1 MGGEPAAVTA
11 GTRAPTPHADAALGD
26 AAIAARIWP
35 LLGASALG
43 LVPFTLYSTALVE
56 ITRDAQS
63 DAALMGWLRG
73 TGGVAALVV
82 GLGCAPLLD
91 RVSRGAMAAGALAVI
106 GGACAV
112 AVHGTVWSWTM
123 FCLLVGA
130 ATSVLNPAVSAMAA
144 DRFADGATA
153 GRAATQV
160 SATMTL
166 TAVLGAP
173 TLARS
178 TRWWGWR
185 GDLLA
190 VVALAAL
197 TAVALVR
204 RGAPAT
210 AGRSTTAA
218 AGAGTGY
225 GQALRTACRTPG
237 VGALLLVSVLRTT
250 AFMGQLAYLA
260 VLCSERWGAG
270 PGLVSMVWGVS
281 GLSFFLG
288 TWCGGRF
295 LRSVTAADRAAW
307 LAAGAATLGAGS
319 VLVLFV
325 TDHGGVAVVMT
336 VVLGLTHAVVAA
348 VVTTLLVRA
357 CPGSRGTVLGLN
369 GAGQSLGVCMGATVA
384 GVGLALGGWPGAGLA
399 LAVVSGLCALVAG
412 LAARRLRA
420 GRPLR

>member
-1 MGGEPAAVTA
+1 MTT
-11 GTRAPTPHADAALGD
+11 GTRAPTPQPDAALGD

-63 DAALMGWLRG
+63 DAGLMGWLRG
-73 TGGVAALVV
+73 TGGVAALLV

-91 RVSRGAMAAGALAVI
+91 RVPRGALASGALAVI
-106 GGACAV
+106 GLACAA
-112 AVHGTVWSWTM
+112 AVHGAVWSWTV

-153 GRAATQV
+153 GRAATQI

-173 TLARS
+173 VLALS
-178 TRWWGWR
+178 ARWWGWR

-190 VVALAAL
+190 VVALAGL
-197 TAVALVR
+197 TAVALLR
-204 RGAPAT
+204 RGTPAA
-210 AGRSTTAA
+210 AGRSTP
-218 AGAGTGY
+218 AGTGVRPGY
-225 GQALRTACRTPG
+225 GQALRTACRMPG

-250 AFMGQLAYLA
+250 AFMGQLSYLA
-260 VLCSERWGAG
+260 VLCSERFGAG
-270 PGLVSMVWGVS
+270 PGLISVVWGVS

-288 TWCGGRF
+288 NWFGGRF
-295 LRSVTAADRAAW
+295 LRSLTAGHRAAQ
-307 LAAGAATLGAGS
+307 LAAGAAALGAAAVYG
-319 VLVLFV
+319 LFV
-325 TDHGGVAVVMT
+325 TDHGGVAIVMT

-348 VVTTLLVRA
+348 VVTTLLVRG
-357 CPGSRGTVLGLN
+357 CPGNRGTVLGLN
-369 GAGQSLGVCMGATVA
+369 GAGQSLGVCVGATVA
-384 GVGLALGGWPGAGLA
+384 AVGLSLGGWPGAGLA
-399 LAVVSGLCALVAG
+399 LGIVSGLCALVAVF
-412 LAARRLRA
+412 AARRLRE

>member
-1 MGGEPAAVTA
+1 M
-11 GTRAPTPHADAALGD
+11 
-26 AAIAARIWP
+26 
-35 LLGASALG
+35 
-43 LVPFTLYSTALVE
+43 
-56 ITRDAQS
+56 
-63 DAALMGWLRG
+63 
-73 TGGVAALVV
+73 
-82 GLGCAPLLD
+82 
-91 RVSRGAMAAGALAVI
+91 
-106 GGACAV
+106 
-112 AVHGTVWSWTM
+112 
-123 FCLLVGA
+123 
-130 ATSVLNPAVSAMAA
+130 LNPAVSAMAA

-173 TLARS
+173 TLALS
-178 TRWWGWR
+178 ARWWGWR

-210 AGRSTTAA
+210 AGRSTSAA

-288 TWCGGRF
+288 NWCGGRF